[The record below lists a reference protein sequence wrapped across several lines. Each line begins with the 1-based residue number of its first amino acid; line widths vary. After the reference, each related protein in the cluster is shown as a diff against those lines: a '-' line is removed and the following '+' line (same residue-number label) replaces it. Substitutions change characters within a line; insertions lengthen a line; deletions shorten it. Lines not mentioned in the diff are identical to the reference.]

1 MDDQK
6 QQPDDGGPV
15 HQDVSIATSLSCDE
29 ATAMTLAVKDLVKK
43 ADEVGGFDDHG
54 AFGGDVSGNV
64 LAQPT
69 DSEHLAREDR
79 NGAGGVDDHFGRT
92 SSLTIGTHID
102 SSVALESEPSSLMEP
117 LTKGSEEI
125 LEEATSSVVA
135 PSSNFGDGDN
145 LPSTDDQQIECSKTA
160 NSSETETFSGTAKV
174 WLPAGMSPQRPST
187 LSRVSSLGSSAMNY
201 FEGTSEYLETVGVL
215 NTSEL
220 DDEEDGTDRTTPF
233 FLFGSKPTGAYRN
246 DGAILGEISLSQ
258 ALMNADDKSIR
269 SESTR
274 PDPPSIIDGQ
284 SPRNDVA
291 SDSAMDGMT
300 KEWDED
306 GDVVAMDVPDTI
318 EEKQSEQTAHTG
330 SDVVANG
337 QTLHIHEAGFSQE
350 LIGSGT
356 LGDHTDD
363 EFLAKPATSWDLD
376 HDALL
381 SSTPD
386 VETKFMMTSTS
397 PLDTSA
403 IPEAP
408 KIFETVYPGTQDG
421 EEGVANVSRGL
432 VGPDNLVVLPR
443 VDEHR
448 FYDLQVAPT
457 TVSPTHV
464 PMQMMHAH
472 HPLSLPS
479 SVPFGNLHVQHPG
492 SFNYVQSIHQQQ
504 PPLMMHMTA
513 NGGRRKIRLRL
524 QEEVRNSNNSIK
536 RHFRSGSLLG
546 TLRKS
551 SKRMLRFGGSF
562 SATSIDL
569 SDDQE
574 PARELYKT
582 VDRGTL
588 TVSWYEGTSSL
599 ELQQHVRKSVVR
611 KLKLD
616 NSSVELDDFRVLDD
630 TVDPPEG

>member
-29 ATAMTLAVKDLVKK
+29 ATAMTLAVKDLVDAEVKK

-54 AFGGDVSGNV
+54 TFGGDVSGNV

-69 DSEHLAREDR
+69 DSEHLTREVQNR

-125 LEEATSSVVA
+125 LEEAASSVVA
-135 PSSNFGDGDN
+135 PSSNFGDGDI
-145 LPSTDDQQIECSKTA
+145 LPSTNDQQLECSKTA
-160 NSSETETFSGTAKV
+160 NSHETFSGTANE
-174 WLPAGMSPQRPST
+174 WLPAGVSPQRPST

-220 DDEEDGTDRTTPF
+220 DDDEEEEDGTDRTTPF
-233 FLFGSKPTGAYRN
+233 FLFGSKPAGAYRN

-284 SPRNDVA
+284 SPRNDIA

-300 KEWDED
+300 KERDED
-306 GDVVAMDVPDTI
+306 GDVPDTI
-318 EEKQSEQTAHTG
+318 EGKKSAHIE

-337 QTLHIHEAGFSQE
+337 QTLHIHEVGFSQE
-350 LIGSGT
+350 EIGSGT
-356 LGDHTDD
+356 LGDPTDD
-363 EFLAKPATSWDLD
+363 EFLAIPATSWDLD

-397 PLDTSA
+397 PLVTSA

-408 KIFETVYPGTQDG
+408 KIFETVYPDTQDG

-464 PMQMMHAH
+464 PMQLMHAH